1 MWDRKVLL
9 PKNLY
14 TSTDR
19 KKVMEEKVPIIIKG
33 LRVDK
38 VGTVTQV
45 WTGTKLTREDLYK
58 DEELQ
63 E

>member
-1 MWDRKVLL
+1 
-9 PKNLY
+9 
-14 TSTDR
+14 
-19 KKVMEEKVPIIIKG
+19 MEEKVPIIIKG